1 MGACM
6 HPVIDVGAYARR
18 IGFLEPMRADLS
30 TVQGIVRA
38 HVAAIAF
45 ENLDA
50 LMGKPIDLDPLGIE
64 DKLVHRGRGGY
75 CFEHNRLLAEVL
87 RSLDL
92 RVDYLLAR
100 VLWNRPDGAPAP
112 LSHVALRVFIDDEPW
127 LVDVGFG
134 GLSLSSALRLASGLE
149 QLTPHEPC
157 RLLER
162 DGEWLLQAQ
171 VAGQWRSLYRFRL
184 QPCEEIDLAV
194 ANHYVSTHHDSP
206 FTHQLVVART
216 IADQRLTLRNHEFT
230 IHHRGG
236 PSEHYPLPTT
246 TDIRRVLERHFMLVL
261 PAHAGLDRRLAALP
275 R

>member
-1 MGACM
+1 M
-6 HPVIDVGAYARR
+6 HPVVDVSAYARR
-18 IGFLEPMRADLS
+18 IGYLEPMRGDLA

-50 LMGKPIDLDPLGIE
+50 LMGRPIDLDPLGIE
-64 DKLVHRGRGGY
+64 YKLVHRGRGGY

-92 RVDYLLAR
+92 QVDCLLAR
-100 VLWNRPDGAPAP
+100 VLWNRPEGAAAP
-112 LSHVALRVFIDDEPW
+112 QSHMALRVMIDDEPW

-134 GLSLSSALRLASGLE
+134 GLSLSSALRLSSGLE

-171 VAGQWRSLYRFRL
+171 VAAQWRSLYRFRL
-184 QPCEEIDLAV
+184 APCEEVDVAV
-194 ANHYVSTHHDSP
+194 ANHYVSTHPDSP

-216 IADQRLTLRNHEFT
+216 IADQRLALRNHEFT

-236 PSEHYPLPTT
+236 SSERYVLPTT
-246 TDIRRVLERHFMLVL
+246 TDIRRTLERHFMLVL
-261 PAHAGLDRRLAALP
+261 PAHAGLDRRLAMLP